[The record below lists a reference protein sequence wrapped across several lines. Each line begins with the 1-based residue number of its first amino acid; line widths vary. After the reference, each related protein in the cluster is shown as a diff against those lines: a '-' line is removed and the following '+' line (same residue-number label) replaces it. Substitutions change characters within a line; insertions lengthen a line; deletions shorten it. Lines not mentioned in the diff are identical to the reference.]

1 MLLLAAAAAC
11 CCCCLL
17 LLAAAAAAAVAAAI
31 MFLFL
36 FFLFRLPAISF
47 CVCVYHVFP
56 CKGTS
61 TVALGIV
68 SKRSKAFTR
77 FLLLETGRDGICFRM
92 CWRKNEQ
99 ETGRDGKMREIY
111 RWRDGTNSRCIFF
124 RRDGSVTIMCNDFF
138 FSMTGRDGK
147 YFFA

>member
-1 MLLLAAAAAC
+1 M
-11 CCCCLL
+11 
-17 LLAAAAAAAVAAAI
+17 
-31 MFLFL
+31 
-36 FFLFRLPAISF
+36 
-47 CVCVYHVFP
+47 FP

-147 YFFA
+147 YFLHDGTGRDGGCKLFRRDGTVKCNDFFFSMTGRDGTYNF